1 MNVVVLWIMLVV
13 CTLHLGWVQV
23 YEGKV
28 VLIDRYIQN
37 VLFGRQCDQKKKR
50 CAGNAETNTET
61 LKHLT
66 ENLLT

>member
-1 MNVVVLWIMLVV
+1 MNVVVLLIMLVM

-37 VLFGRQCDQKKKR
+37 VLFGRQCDQKKR
-50 CAGNAETNTET
+50 CAGNAAINTGT

-66 ENLLT
+66 GNLLT